1 VPTAAFGA
9 DGDAVARGAYLAGA
23 AGCDTCHTD
32 AEHHGASYAGGR
44 VLATAFGTIATPNLT
59 PDPTTGIGAWSTA
72 DFTRALRSGIAP
84 DDTHYVSAFPFPF
97 YNRLTDQDLADL
109 KAFLDSL
116 RPASVANAGAGPLA
130 LWARA
135 RAAVD
140 VAAAPLPGPW
150 QPDAGRS
157 PELNRGAY
165 LVASIGR
172 CGDCHTPRNWFGV
185 PDAARPLAGGAGPD
199 GKRAPNITPDR
210 STGIGKWSDNDIVAL
225 LATGQTPEFDF
236 VGGAMAEIV
245 KNTSRLTAPDQHAIA
260 VFLQS
265 VPAVATP
272 ERK

>member
-1 VPTAAFGA
+1 
-9 DGDAVARGAYLAGA
+9 
-23 AGCDTCHTD
+23 
-32 AEHHGASYAGGR
+32 
-44 VLATAFGTIATPNLT
+44 
-59 PDPTTGIGAWSTA
+59 
-72 DFTRALRSGIAP
+72 
-84 DDTHYVSAFPFPF
+84 
-97 YNRLTDQDLADL
+97 
-109 KAFLDSL
+109 
-116 RPASVANAGAGPLA
+116 
-130 LWARA
+130 
-135 RAAVD
+135 
-140 VAAAPLPGPW
+140 
-150 QPDAGRS
+150 
-157 PELNRGAY
+157 
-165 LVASIGR
+165 
-172 CGDCHTPRNWFGV
+172 V